1 VINFQGEIAALV
13 AAMLWAVSS
22 VLYGRVGTSIPP
34 VHLNLI
40 KGIVAI
46 ILLLITIIASGDL
59 FPALA
64 PQQAGLLLI
73 SGVMGIGLGDTA
85 FLAAINSLGAR
96 RVLLLETLA
105 PPITAIFAFVF
116 LQESLNASAWCGVL
130 LTILGVAWVIG
141 EGGKG
146 KGERVK
152 EEQGVGRDR
161 GVSKVGEEYIYPS
174 STSFPSPPSPPLPL
188 PPSPSFYKGIGF
200 ALLAAVGNA
209 AGAVL
214 SRAALANSSINPLWA
229 ALLRLSGA
237 VFLLLPWIAWQQ
249 KRTITTLVPYWKSRK
264 IVGATCFAAFCGTF
278 LGIWLQQIAIKFTA
292 AGIAS
297 TLLQTSP
304 VFVLPL
310 AIWTGEKVSL
320 RAVAGVAIA
329 IAGIAL
335 LFYLK

>member
-13 AAMLWAVSS
+13 AAMLWAVASI
-22 VLYGRVGTSIPP
+22 VYGRVGTSIPP
-34 VHLNLI
+34 LHLNLI
-40 KGIVAI
+40 KGVIAI
-46 ILLLITIIASGDL
+46 ALLLITIIASGEL
-59 FPALA
+59 FPVLA
-64 PQQAGLLLI
+64 PLPLGFLLL

-96 RVLLLETLA
+96 RVLLIETLA
-105 PPITAIFAFVF
+105 PPITAIFAFIF
-116 LQESLNASAWCGVL
+116 LHESLNVSAWCGIL

-141 EGGKG
+141 GEGRGG
-146 KGERVK
+146 R
-152 EEQGVGRDR
+152 QGGQGGLETV
-161 GVSKVGEEYIYPS
+161 VEEYVYTYSPP
-174 STSFPSPPSPPLPL
+174 FPPSPL
-188 PPSPSFYKGIGF
+188 KGVGF

-229 ALLRLSGA
+229 ALLRLTAA
-237 VFLLLPWIAWQQ
+237 VLLLLPWIAWQQ
-249 KRTITTLVPYWKSRK
+249 KRQVINLAPNWKSKK

-297 TLLQTSP
+297 TLLQSSP

-310 AIWTGEKVSL
+310 AMWTGEKVSM
-320 RAVAGVAIA
+320 RAVVGVAIA
-329 IAGIAL
+329 IIGIAL

>member
-13 AAMLWAVSS
+13 AAMLWAVASI
-22 VLYGRVGTSIPP
+22 VYGRVGTSIPP
-34 VHLNLI
+34 LHLNLI
-40 KGIVAI
+40 KGVIAI
-46 ILLLITIIASGDL
+46 ALLLITIIASGQL
-59 FPALA
+59 FPALT
-64 PQQAGLLLI
+64 PLPLGLLLL

-96 RVLLLETLA
+96 RVLLIETLA
-105 PPITAIFAFVF
+105 PPITAIFAFIF
-116 LQESLNASAWCGVL
+116 LDESLNASAWCGIL

-141 EGGKG
+141 GEG
-146 KGERVK
+146 R
-152 EEQGVGRDR
+152 VGRQ
-161 GVSKVGEEYIYPS
+161 GGQGGLETVVEEYIY
-174 STSFPSPPSPPLPL
+174 TYSPPSPPSLL
-188 PPSPSFYKGIGF
+188 KGVGF

-214 SRAALANSSINPLWA
+214 SRAALANSNINPLWA
-229 ALLRLSGA
+229 ALLRLTAA
-237 VFLLLPWIAWQQ
+237 VLLLLPWIAWQQ
-249 KRTITTLVPYWKSRK
+249 KRQVISLAPNWKSRK

-292 AGIAS
+292 VGIAS
-297 TLLQTSP
+297 TLLQSSP

-310 AIWTGEKVSL
+310 AMWMGEKVSL
-320 RAVAGVAIA
+320 RAVVGVAIA

>member
-1 VINFQGEIAALV
+1 MTNQGEIAALV
-13 AAMLWAVSS
+13 AAILWAVSS
-22 VLYGRVGTSIPP
+22 VIYGRVGASIPP
-34 VHLNLI
+34 LHLNLI

-46 ILLLITIIASGDL
+46 AFLLITIIASGEL
-59 FPALA
+59 FPVL
-64 PQQAGLLLI
+64 PPIPLGLLLL

-105 PPITAIFAFVF
+105 PPITAIFALIF
-116 LQESLNASAWCGVL
+116 LHERLNASAWCGIL

-141 EGGKG
+141 EGVRGDG
-146 KGERVK
+146 
-152 EEQGVGRDR
+152 GVGVR
-161 GVSKVGEEYIYPS
+161 GDKGDKGDTGDTEKYIYS
-174 STSFPSPPSPPLPL
+174 SFTSPPSSPSSPSPHS
-188 PPSPSFYKGIGF
+188 PHSPSFLKGVGF

-214 SRAALANSSINPLWA
+214 SRAALVNSTINPLWA
-229 ALLRLSGA
+229 ALLRLIAA
-237 VFLLLPWIAWQQ
+237 VLLLLPWIAWQQ
-249 KRTITTLVPYWKSRK
+249 KRNTTPILPNWNSRM
-264 IVGATCFAAFCGTF
+264 IAVTCFAAFCGTF

-310 AIWTGEKVSL
+310 AMWTGEKVSL
-320 RAVAGVAIA
+320 RAIAGVGIA

>member
-1 VINFQGEIAALV
+1 VINFQGQIAALV
-13 AAMLWAVSS
+13 AAMLWAVAS

-34 VHLNLI
+34 LHLNLI

-46 ILLLITIIASGDL
+46 AFLLITIVASGEL
-59 FPALA
+59 FPAIA
-64 PQQAGLLLI
+64 PQQVGLLLL
-73 SGVMGIGLGDTA
+73 SGVTGIGLGDTA

-96 RVLLLETLA
+96 RVLLIETLA
-105 PPITAIFAFVF
+105 PPITAIFALIF
-116 LQESLNASAWCGVL
+116 LQESLNPSAWCGIL

-141 EGGKG
+141 GGSGETEGCI
-146 KGERVK
+146 
-152 EEQGVGRDR
+152 EE
-161 GVSKVGEEYIYPS
+161 KYIYS
-174 STSFPSPPSPPLPL
+174 SSQNSIFL
-188 PPSPSFYKGIGF
+188 KGVGF

-229 ALLRLSGA
+229 ALLRLTAA
-237 VFLLLPWIAWQQ
+237 VLLLLPWIAWQQ
-249 KRTITTLVPYWKSRK
+249 KRANMTLNPNWKSRK
-264 IVGATCFAAFCGTF
+264 IVAMTCFAAFCGTF

-297 TLLQTSP
+297 TLLQSSP
-304 VFVLPL
+304 VFAIPL
-310 AIWTGEKVSL
+310 AMWTGEKVSL
-320 RAVAGVAIA
+320 RAVAGVVIA